1 MPILDN
7 LLGRLGF
14 TRNKA
19 YGPGVLATMVNG
31 VLNGA
36 SRPEVANMREY
47 LGRYAD
53 QAWVYACVGT
63 ISSKGAGVPI
73 GIYRRKGS
81 ELEEVK
87 NHPLEQLL
95 KSVNNFISGYDLM
108 ECTLGYLGLTGNAYW
123 LLDAVVD
130 GKPTEIYPL
139 NPARVKV
146 RPSKTKYIAGY
157 TYEPAPGVEPVNFAP
172 EEILHFKTWNP
183 LDDYY
188 GMPPIAAARDA
199 ADSMLSADRYNKAF
213 FENSAEPGGLLTS
226 DTVLQ
231 EGVRKR
237 IEQVWK
243 TLHQGSRKAH
253 RIGILEGGMKW
264 QSMTASH
271 KDMQFPELKRMT
283 REDIIAVYHLPPIM
297 VGVFDEANYA
307 NAEVQRRIF
316 WEDTM
321 LPILSKILS
330 VINER
335 LVKPYD
341 ESVEAAFKLEGIK
354 ELQPDEKIMA
364 EKDEVLV
371 RSGIIVINEA
381 RAKRKL
387 PPVPWGDTWNAPMG
401 IAPIDEPRAP
411 APAPG
416 TPAPEGEDGEDEEDP
431 PKKPV
436 PPAAEGEDDEAEKS
450 AKLQAALDAVKAQNE
465 VIKQAASLL
474 RRESLWLT
482 FKGFTEDWEK
492 KWKVKLARLFREQK
506 DAVLSNMQDAWEG
519 PARQARLDGL
529 KTFNVALDAI
539 LFDGKEARKIFRLVG
554 RSLMESVLQAS
565 GKAEAD
571 KYDLGRFTITEP
583 RIQKWLDEK
592 AFKFAEEVNKT
603 TEDALREA
611 LKLGL
616 QEGDTIDEIS
626 KRVADIFDMA
636 EGYRSERI
644 ARTET
649 VSSANRGAIAAYEE
663 SGVVKGVEWI
673 TARDADV
680 RDSHKID
687 GEIADL
693 GQTFSNG
700 LLYPGDPSGAA
711 EEVINC
717 RCSATPVLKERD

>member
-73 GIYRRKGS
+73 GIYRRKGN

-87 NHPLEQLL
+87 NHPLETLL
-95 KSVNNFISGYDLM
+95 KSVNNFISGYDLL
-108 ECTLGYLGLTGNAYW
+108 ESTFGYMGLTGNAYW
-123 LLDAVVD
+123 LLDALVD

-146 RPSKTKYIAGY
+146 RPSKQKYIAGY
-157 TYEPAPGVEPVNFAP
+157 TYEPAPGVEPVNFEP

-231 EGVRKR
+231 DGVRKR
-237 IEQVWK
+237 IEQTWK
-243 TLHQGSRKAH
+243 SLHQGSRKAH
-253 RIGILEGGMKW
+253 RIGILEGGLKW
-264 QSMTASH
+264 QSLAATH

-283 REDIIAVYHLPPIM
+283 REDILAVYRLPPIM
-297 VGVFDEANYA
+297 VGVFDEANYS
-307 NAEVQRRIF
+307 NAREQREIF
-316 WEDTM
+316 WNDTM
-321 LPILSKILS
+321 MPWLSKILS
-330 VINER
+330 VVNEK
-335 LVKPYD
+335 LVKPFD
-341 ESVEAAFKLEGIK
+341 PGVEAAFKLDGIK

-364 EKDEVLV
+364 EKDEILT
-371 RSGIIVINEA
+371 RSGILLINEA

-387 PPVPWGDTWNAPMG
+387 PPVAWGDTWNAPTSLS
-401 IAPIDEPRAP
+401 PIDEPRTP

-416 TPAPEGEDGEDEEDP
+416 APAPEGEDEEEEDA
-431 PKKPV
+431 
-436 PPAAEGEDDEAEKS
+436 PPAKPAPEPEEDEAEKS
-450 AKLQAALDAVKAQNE
+450 AKLQASLDALHKQNE
-465 VIKQAASLL
+465 ALKQASSLL
-474 RRESLWLT
+474 RRESLWLN

-492 KWKVKLARLFREQK
+492 KWRVKLGRLFREQR

-539 LFDGKEARKIFRLVG
+539 LFDGKEARKLFRLVG
-554 RSLMESVLQAS
+554 RALMESVLQAS
-565 GKAEAD
+565 GEAEAD
-571 KYDLGRFTITEP
+571 KYNLGRFTITEP

-611 LKLGL
+611 LKLGI

-636 EGYRSERI
+636 EDYRSERI
-644 ARTET
+644 ARTEV

-663 SGVVKGVEWI
+663 SGVVKGLEWI
-673 TARDADV
+673 TARDSDV
-680 RDSHKID
+680 RDSHQID
-687 GEIADL
+687 GEIVNL
-693 GQTFSNG
+693 GEAFSNG